1 MDNKPSWDDAPE
13 WANWLAMDEN
23 YEWWWFELEPYFI
36 EELKFW
42 NSLGRATKAKSLT
55 CKETLEERP
64 Q

>member
-23 YEWWWFELEPYFI
+23 GEWWWFEYKPH
-36 EELKFW
+36 KTAHFW
-42 NSLGRATKAKSLT
+42 NSLGRVKPVVNLEWQ
-55 CKETLEERP
+55 ETLEERP